1 MKFFGVIA
9 SRLCHLLLNRRQ
21 HSALCKSVSSIIKN
35 FVLSDGKF
43 IEAVFPSF
51 SFDECR
57 KQD

>member
-9 SRLCHLLLNRRQ
+9 FRLCHLLLNRRQ
-21 HSALCKSVSSIIKN
+21 HCALCKSASSIIKN
-35 FVLSDGKF
+35 FVISDGKF
-43 IEAVFPSF
+43 IEAVFPPS